1 MPASL
6 RKRNEPAARDRQ
18 SRGMD
23 ARRLNDPD
31 LSLAELFAA
40 RPETAR
46 VFLARRM
53 ACVGCPVAPFHTV
66 ADACAEYAH
75 AKGRFRAA
83 LAAVSP
89 SRSAP
94 PAGAAG

>member
-6 RKRNEPAARDRQ
+6 RKRKEPAEGSRQ
-18 SRGMD
+18 PSWMD
-23 ARRLNDPD
+23 AQPLNDPD
-31 LSLAELFAA
+31 PSLAELFAA
-40 RPETAR
+40 HPQTAR

-53 ACVGCPVAPFHTV
+53 ACVGCPIAPFHTV
-66 ADACAEYAH
+66 ADACAEYAL
-75 AKGRFRAA
+75 AEGRFRAA

-89 SRSAP
+89 PRSAP